1 VAEDLFT
8 TKTRRHQVFSSQLDK
23 IKFKMTSISAYF
35 QTLRQQ
41 QQCALIP
48 FITAGDPN
56 LETTAEALRILDRNG
71 ADFIELGVPYS
82 DPLADGPIIQA
93 AATRALQRGTKL
105 EQVLQMLQ
113 TVSPSLKAPIILFTY
128 YNPILHRGIKT
139 FLTEIAAVGVRGLVV
154 PDLPLEEA
162 EQLIQTAASFKIEVI
177 LLVAPTSSQD
187 RIIAIAR
194 QSQGFIYL
202 VSVTGVTGVRSQIQ
216 DRVKHLITDLRSVTD
231 KPIGVGFG
239 ISGPEQAHQ
248 IQEWG
253 ADAVIVGS
261 AFVKR
266 LAQDSPT
273 EGLQA
278 IEQLC
283 RELKTA
289 ITPAS
294 LQQVGSAK

>member
-1 VAEDLFT
+1 MN
-8 TKTRRHQVFSSQLDK
+8 H
-23 IKFKMTSISAYF
+23 ISEHF
-35 QTLRQQ
+35 QTLRKRN
-41 QQCALIP
+41 QCALIP

-82 DPLADGPIIQA
+82 DPLADGPVIQA

-105 EQVLQMLQ
+105 EQVLEMLAEVIP
-113 TVSPSLKAPIILFTY
+113 TLASPVILFTY
-128 YNPILHRGIKT
+128 YNPILNRGIEN
-139 FLTEIAAVGVRGLVV
+139 FLKQIASVGVRGLVI

-162 EQLIQTAASFKIEVI
+162 EEIIQTAVPFGIEVI
-177 LLVAPTSSQD
+177 LLVAPTSSSE
-187 RIIAIAR
+187 RIKAIAR

-202 VSVTGVTGVRSQIQ
+202 VSVTGVTGMRSQIQ
-216 DRVKHLITDLRSVTD
+216 NRVKDLLVDMRGITD

-239 ISGPEQAHQ
+239 ISEPQQARQ
-248 IQEWG
+248 IMEWG

-266 LAQDSPT
+266 LASGSPS

-278 IEQLC
+278 VEELC
-283 RELKTA
+283 RELKEA
-289 ITPAS
+289 INSAS
-294 LQQVGSAK
+294 LQKVG

>member
-1 VAEDLFT
+1 
-8 TKTRRHQVFSSQLDK
+8 
-23 IKFKMTSISAYF
+23 MTSISAYF
-35 QTLRQQ
+35 QILRDR

-48 FITAGDPN
+48 FITAGDPD

-82 DPLADGPIIQA
+82 DPLADGPVIQA

-105 EQVLQMLQ
+105 EQVLQMLE

-139 FLTEIAAVGVRGLVV
+139 FLTQIAAAGVQGLVV

-162 EQLIQTAASFKIEVI
+162 EQLIQTAASFEIEVI

-187 RIIAIAR
+187 RIMAIAR

-202 VSVTGVTGVRSQIQ
+202 VSVTGVTGVRAQIQ

-239 ISGPEQAHQ
+239 ISGAEQAHQ
-248 IQEWG
+248 IREWG

-266 LAQDSPT
+266 LAQGTPT

-278 IEQLC
+278 VEQLC
-283 RELKTA
+283 QELKIA

-294 LQQVGSAK
+294 LQQVGAAK